1 MKAGR
6 GKGKGSAFERQVCND
21 LSRLVQPKTHETLF
35 WRSAMSGGRA
45 TVRAKV
51 KKRDSSQAGDISCVH
66 PAGAW
71 LVENFVI
78 ECKFYKD
85 LSLMSSLLERKGL
98 LAKFWREVRKLAKKH
113 GKEPLL
119 IARQN
124 RTRTL
129 VLTTSNGHHV
139 LSVWRA
145 DTPTYLIHSKVLKCL
160 VLDYKEF
167 MRT

>member
-1 MKAGR
+1 MRKGG
-6 GKGKGSAFERQVCND
+6 GKGKGSAFEREVCND

-45 TVRAKV
+45 TVRAKG
-51 KKRDSSQAGDISCVH
+51 KKKDSSQAGDISCVH
-66 PAGAW
+66 PDGAW

-85 LSLMSSLLERKGL
+85 LSIMSSLLERKGL
-98 LAKFWREVRKLAKKH
+98 LAKFWKEVRKLAKRH
-113 GKEPLL
+113 GKEPIL

-124 RTRTL
+124 RTRAL
-129 VLTTSNGHHV
+129 VLVSPDGYHILN
-139 LSVWRA
+139 VWRPE
-145 DTPTYLIHSKVLKCL
+145 TPTCLLQSRVLKCL

-167 MRT
+167 MGK